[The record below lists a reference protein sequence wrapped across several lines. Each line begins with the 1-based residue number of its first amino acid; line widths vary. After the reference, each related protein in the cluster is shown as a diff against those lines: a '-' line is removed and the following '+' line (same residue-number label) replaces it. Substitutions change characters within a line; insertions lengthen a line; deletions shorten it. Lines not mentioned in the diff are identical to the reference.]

1 MMLTLGL
8 AFWITSMLVVLF
20 FLISLLLMLI
30 VLIQRPQGGG
40 LSGAFGAGAG
50 SGQTAF
56 GVKTGDALTWAT
68 IVGFALFLGMAIALN
83 YAMRPADVTGAT
95 RPAATA
101 GMGGDSEDGEAATT
115 PAPQPVPVQPTQ
127 PEAQPPAEGEE
138 STPAPETPADG
149 PADAEAPTQTPATP
163 AADEPAADAPQTDPE
178 TEPQP

>member
-1 MMLTLGL
+1 EARTQSPPGARLAVPPAAAQRPNPGSMPPVGRSIDSGATSMMLTLGL

-68 IVGFALFLGMAIALN
+68 IVGFALFLGMAVALN
-83 YAMRPADVTGAT
+83 FAMRPDDLNAAT
-95 RPAATA
+95 QPAATGAA
-101 GMGGDSEDGEAATT
+101 G
-115 PAPQPVPVQPTQ
+115 
-127 PEAQPPAEGEE
+127 
-138 STPAPETPADG
+138 
-149 PADAEAPTQTPATP
+149 
-163 AADEPAADAPQTDPE
+163 
-178 TEPQP
+178 